1 MDGNEPMST
10 VLPDQRELP
19 FPLSSIHSR
28 VRNAKTGADAWA
40 SACALLDAALAVHV
54 GVCFWQATKAAPP
67 VARHAVSDLLR
78 PSAARLVNALGTLSR
93 ALAET
98 HAVDM
103 TIRSLYGRLLGRAE
117 SPCFTALFSA
127 ANREDLASQAQT
139 ILGVLDGLVAL
150 RERTGEPLEDQLRSC
165 ALLFAQAVADICKR
179 LAILPSAQVLV
190 AEDWRDP
197 VSAEP
202 TVRLVSLES
211 GVAHASAVH
220 GIFAGEVYLE
230 MGGSVYGLTPLCVGC
245 FDEMGIRCVAYLAI
259 SSIGRDLK
267 LAYFDPL
274 AGQTIGEPDAL
285 SHLLAS
291 LTLEMKDGIGELDAA
306 KLLQQETKRLESPI
320 SRRTLPEAET
330 IGGMEIIRK
339 VGKGGMADVYQAW
352 QPGLGRMVALKVLP
366 ADVSRNPIA
375 VARFKAEVV
384 ALGMVQHPNLVA
396 IYATGQ
402 ERGSSG
408 QQRHYYAME
417 FVKGMDLGR
426 LIVALSKQ
434 CQNPAYTLT
443 SSTVESSLAGA
454 EHESEDMPLVVGAPL
469 RADSSYYA
477 RIARLVAQ
485 AARGVQHLHERGI
498 IHRDIKPANIMMA
511 AEDGRAVVMDLGLA
525 RLWNSDLSLGTRS
538 LLVLGTVRYMAPE
551 QIGAGAHTV
560 TPAADVYSLG
570 ATLFELATLK
580 PFVQAP
586 TLAQL
591 QFEVVHGASPDPRS
605 ANPSIPAGLA
615 TLIETAISKPPYERF
630 ESAAQFA
637 DQLEAFAAG
646 QAIPPRPR
654 SRMLASLPAYFDKPA
669 IEVTLEDYRVIAL
682 AISKAA
688 SDEDAF
694 RTRLAYTG
702 MRHAKKLNR
711 AVELR
716 LEALRQDRLFVPHL
730 RAIMSAK
737 TPEEAVKERTAVET
751 SQDQEVLDRALTE
764 TLRFLKKDCE
774 VNNSLGMNFR
784 LISSGRFEMGDEEM
798 SHNPL
803 HWVDLSA
810 DFYMGTHL
818 VTNSQFRA
826 FRAGHDCGEIQ
837 GFTLDGDIQPAVFVS
852 WYEAEAFC
860 KWLSEREG
868 RLYRLPTEAEWE
880 YCARCGR
887 SNADSKYPWMNGG
900 PDRPQAGVWPPSGRA
915 GNFADL
921 TSFRAIGGARPLG
934 FDYDDGFVVSSPV
947 GSFPPNLW
955 GLFDMCGNAW
965 EWCSDW
971 YDPMYCMKDA
981 IDPKGPPDS
990 TIGLCRV
997 ARGCG
1002 TYRNCDRKALMTGMR
1017 GIMDGYPGWDNVGLR
1032 VVLEIP
1038 R

>member
-1 MDGNEPMST
+1 MST
-10 VLPDQRELP
+10 NPIDLPGLL
-19 FPLSSIHSR
+19 FPLSEIHSR

-54 GVCFWQATKAAPP
+54 GVCFWHAKELAPAA
-67 VARHAVSDLLR
+67 ARDAFSDLLR
-78 PSAARLVNALGTLSR
+78 PSAARLVNALGTLAR
-93 ALAET
+93 ALADSPAE
-98 HAVDM
+98 DM
-103 TIRSLYGRLLGRAE
+103 TIRSLYGCLL
-117 SPCFTALFSA
+117 SPAVSPGFAALFSA

-139 ILGVLDGLVAL
+139 NLGVLDGLVAL
-150 RERTGEPLEDQLRSC
+150 RETAGEALGDQLHSC
-165 ALLFAQAVADICKR
+165 ALLFAQAVSRATNQ
-179 LAILPSAQVLV
+179 LAIVPGAQVLL
-190 AEDWRDP
+190 AEGWRDP
-197 VSAEP
+197 VSAEQS
-202 TVRLVSLES
+202 VRPVSLES
-211 GVAHASAVH
+211 GIAHAADVP
-220 GIFAGEVYLE
+220 GIAAGEVYLE
-230 MGGSVYGLTPLCVGC
+230 KDGLIHGVTPLCVG
-245 FDEMGIRCVAYLAI
+245 FYDEMGNRCLAYLAI
-259 SSIGRDLK
+259 PSAARSLK

-274 AGQTIGEPDAL
+274 AGRTIVEPDAL
-285 SHLLAS
+285 SFLVAS
-291 LTLEMKDGIGELDAA
+291 LSPELRDGVKTLNAA
-306 KLLQQETKRLESPI
+306 ELLQHEATRLGSP
-320 SRRTLPEAET
+320 SARKVLPAAET
-330 IGGMEIIRK
+330 IGGMEVIRK
-339 VGKGGMADVYQAW
+339 IGQGGMADVYQAW

-396 IYATGQ
+396 VYATGQ
-402 ERGSSG
+402 ERGPSG
-408 QQRHYYAME
+408 QHRHYYAME
-417 FVKGMDLGR
+417 YIKGMDFGR
-426 LIVALSKQ
+426 LVVALMKQ
-434 CQNPAYTLT
+434 HKDPANTLT
-443 SSTVESSLAGA
+443 SSSVESSLAAA
-454 EHESEDMPLVVGAPL
+454 EQPLVETPSAVEGPL
-469 RADSSYYA
+469 RADGSYYA

-498 IHRDIKPANIMMA
+498 VHRDIKPANIMLA
-511 AEDGRAVVMDLGLA
+511 LEDGRAVVMDLGLA

-580 PFVQAP
+580 PFVEAP

-591 QFEVVHGASPDPRS
+591 QFEIVHGKSPEPRL
-605 ANPSIPAGLA
+605 ANSSIPAGLA
-615 TLIETAISKPPYERF
+615 TIIETAIAKPPYERF
-630 ESAAQFA
+630 ESAGQFA
-637 DQLEAFAAG
+637 DLLEAFAAG

-654 SRMLASLPAYFDKPA
+654 SKILASLPAYFDKPA
-669 IEVTLEDYRVIAL
+669 IEVTLEDYRAIAL
-682 AISKAA
+682 AISKAT

-716 LEALRQDRLFVPHL
+716 LEALRQERLLAPHL
-730 RAIMSAK
+730 RAIMGAK
-737 TPEEAVKERTAVET
+737 TSEEAAKARSSVKGPYDLN
-751 SQDQEVLDRALTE
+751 SLDLALAE
-764 TLRFLKKDCE
+764 TLRFLRKDPE
-774 VNNSLGMNFR
+774 VKNSLGMSFK
-784 LISSGRFEMGDEEM
+784 LISAGRFEMGDEEM

-803 HWVDLSA
+803 HWVDLSS
-810 DFYMGTHL
+810 DFYVGTHL

-826 FRAGHDCGEIQ
+826 FRSGHDSGEVQ
-837 GFTLDGDIQPAVFVS
+837 GFTLDGEDQPAVFVS

-868 RLYRLPTEAEWE
+868 RVYRLPTEAEWE

-900 PDRPQAGVWPPSGRA
+900 PEQPQAGVWPPSGPA

-921 TSFRAIGGARPLG
+921 TSFRAIGGARPHG
-934 FDYDDGFVVSSPV
+934 FDYDDGFVVTSPV

-971 YDPMYCMKDA
+971 YDPMYCMKNA
-981 IDPKGPPDS
+981 VDPKGPPDS

-1032 VVLEIP
+1032 VVLEVP

>member
-10 VLPDQRELP
+10 VLPHQRELP
-19 FPLSSIHSR
+19 LPLSSIHNR
-28 VRNAKTGADAWA
+28 VRNAKTSADAWA
-40 SACALLDAALAVHV
+40 SACALLDAVLAVHV

-67 VARHAVSDLLR
+67 AARHAVSDLFR

-98 HAVDM
+98 RAVDM
-103 TIRSLYGRLLGRAE
+103 PISSLYGRLLGRAN
-117 SPCFTALFSA
+117 SPGFAALFSA

-150 RERTGEPLEDQLRSC
+150 RETAGTPLEAQLRSC
-165 ALLFAQAVADICKR
+165 ALLFAQAVTDVCNR

-197 VSAEP
+197 VSAEHA
-202 TVRLVSLES
+202 VRLVSLES
-211 GVAHASAVH
+211 GVAHASAVN
-220 GIFAGEVYLE
+220 GISAGEVYLE
-230 MGGSVYGLTPLCVGC
+230 TSGSVHGVIPLCVGC
-245 FDEMGIRCVAYLAI
+245 FDEMGNRCVAYLAI
-259 SSIGRDLK
+259 SSVGRGLK

-274 AGQTIGEPDAL
+274 AGQIIGEPDAL

-291 LTLEMKDGIGELDAA
+291 LTLEMNDAVGELDAA
-306 KLLQQETKRLESPI
+306 KLLQQEARRLESPI
-320 SRRTLPEAET
+320 SHRTLPKAET
-330 IGGMEIIRK
+330 IGGMEIIK
-339 VGKGGMADVYQAW
+339 KIGQGGMADVYQAW

-396 IYATGQ
+396 IYTTGQ

-417 FVKGMDLGR
+417 FVKGVDLGR
-426 LIVALSKQ
+426 LFVSLSKQ
-434 CQNPAYTLT
+434 RQNLAHTLT
-443 SSTVESSLAGA
+443 SSTIESSLADA
-454 EHESEDMPLVVGAPL
+454 ETASEDTPFVVEGPL

-498 IHRDIKPANIMMA
+498 VHRDVKPANIMVA

-551 QIGAGAHTV
+551 QIGTGAHTV

-580 PFVQAP
+580 PFVKAP

-591 QFEVVHGASPDPRS
+591 QFEIVHGASPEPRS
-605 ANPSIPAGLA
+605 ANPSIPTGLA
-615 TLIETAISKPPYERF
+615 TIIETAISKAPYERF
-630 ESAAQFA
+630 ESAAHFA

-646 QAIPPRPR
+646 QTIPPRPR
-654 SRMLASLPAYFDKPA
+654 SKMLALLPAYFDKPA
-669 IEVTLEDYRVIAL
+669 IEVTLEDYRAIAL

-702 MRHAKKLNR
+702 TRHAKKLNR

-716 LEALRQDRLFVPHL
+716 LEAVRQDHLLVPHL
-730 RAIMSAK
+730 RAIMGAK
-737 TPEEAVKERTAVET
+737 TREDAFKARAATEAP
-751 SQDQEVLDRALTE
+751 QGHNLLDKSLAE
-764 TLRFLKKDCE
+764 TLRFLMKDKE
-774 VNNSLGMNFR
+774 VKNSLGMNFR
-784 LISSGRFEMGDEEM
+784 LISAGRFEMGDEEM

-803 HWVDLSA
+803 HWVNLSS
-810 DFYMGTHL
+810 DFYMGSHL
-818 VTNSQFRA
+818 VTNAQFRA
-826 FRAGHDCGEIQ
+826 FRAGHDSGEVQ
-837 GFTLDGDIQPAVFVS
+837 GFTLDGEDQPAVFVS
-852 WYEAEAFC
+852 WNEAEAFC

-868 RLYRLPTEAEWE
+868 RVYRLPTEAEWE

-900 PDRPQAGVWPPSGRA
+900 TDRPHAGVWPPSGPA

-921 TSFRAIGGARPLG
+921 TSFRAIGGARPHG
-934 FDYDDGFVVSSPV
+934 FDYDDGFVVTSPV

-981 IDPKGPPDS
+981 VDPKGPPDS

-1032 VVLEIP
+1032 VVLEIL